1 MRYDTTLFAQ
11 TAAYYTRYRLPYPE
25 AMFEHLQRALA
36 FDGRGMALD
45 LGCGPGRLALELA
58 GKFEK
63 IVGIDPDDEMLTE
76 ARKAAQAA
84 GAANVKFL
92 KGSSWDLSPELGRF
106 RFAIMGQAFHW
117 IRRRLRPQ
125 LRPKGLTSDA
135 HSELRPR
142 MR

>member
-36 FDGRGMALD
+36 FDGSGMALD

-117 IRRRLRPQ
+117 MDREDVLRRLY
-125 LRPKGLTSDA
+125 G
-135 HSELRPR
+135 
-142 MR
+142 M